1 MTAVRQLAR
10 RGFRLSSLLD
20 FWERL
25 LEGDDY
31 MPHFDPR
38 CLATE
43 RATESKRQRDTERER
58 ESTNIGGALS
68 VGGFRTPLMPRGRRE
83 SEAAREGGSREGD
96 RGVRRKTAQVRRMSQ
111 KEQKHESNE
120 RKTRVR

>member
-1 MTAVRQLAR
+1 MLSEAASCQECHLMWSQEVYMAVVQQLAR

-31 MPHFDPR
+31 MPQFDPR

-43 RATESKRQRDTERER
+43 RERARER
-58 ESTNIGGALS
+58 ASKGQ
-68 VGGFRTPLMPRGRRE
+68 
-83 SEAAREGGSREGD
+83 
-96 RGVRRKTAQVRRMSQ
+96 GV
-111 KEQKHESNE
+111 
-120 RKTRVR
+120 